1 MFKTIKP
8 EELLTVNG
16 GGYGCP
22 IYNKDGNV
30 IGIMWGGRPII
41 IRPNPNPKY

>member
-8 EELLTVNG
+8 AELLTVNG
-16 GGYGCP
+16 GGYFRP
-22 IYNKDGNV
+22 IYNKDGII
-30 IGIMWGGRPII
+30 IGMIWTDKPI